1 MNPAESQERDF
12 HDQQAA
18 GIDPADEL
26 VGPSFAPVG
35 APENAQVL
43 ERLGSLQ
50 GRRVLDLGC
59 GTGTA
64 GAHLAA
70 LGARVICVDVS
81 AGMLGVAR
89 RVAQGQGGRVQPV
102 VGSAHRLP
110 FASSSM
116 DVVYGYG
123 LLHHVD
129 IEQALAEVARV
140 LRPAG
145 RALFIDPL
153 AYNPLIKA
161 YRRMSRAVHSRH
173 ERPLRRADLRAARRH
188 FRSVRHDEYWLA
200 AQAVFLWY
208 YLVERR
214 DPGRERYWKLVIRDG
229 ERLSWLVEPLHRL
242 DRRLLARLPGLG
254 LLCWNV
260 LLDLSEP
267 IKAG

>member
-173 ERPLRRADLRAARRH
+173 ERPCGGLICGPRGATSGACGTTSTGSRPRR
-188 FRSVRHDEYWLA
+188 SSSGTTW
-200 AQAVFLWY
+200 WS
-208 YLVERR
+208 
-214 DPGRERYWKLVIRDG
+214 G
-229 ERLSWLVEPLHRL
+229 ET
-242 DRRLLARLPGLG
+242 LG
-254 LLCWNV
+254 ESATGSL
-260 LLDLSEP
+260 
-267 IKAG
+267 